1 MTLSKVLSVR
11 SKRPTRF
18 WASSGSCDG
27 KEEGGYVIF
36 ETLRISE
43 GWFLIS
49 TEKETALVDR
59 ETLKLLMK
67 QLLSP
72 GGKT

>member
-1 MTLSKVLSVR
+1 M
-11 SKRPTRF
+11 
-18 WASSGSCDG
+18 
-27 KEEGGYVIF
+27 IF

-59 ETLKLLMK
+59 ETLRLLMK
-67 QLLSP
+67 QLLS